1 VPGKIWLPVAGKA
14 ESIST
19 SNEEV
24 NQVLKFDGHAVD
36 HEMCSMASRLTA
48 PRHSSIRK
56 LVLDS
61 GATIIDVS
69 TDDRAKTRKRSPA
82 STSKGSPQICY
93 PREQMVEVLRELN
106 LIVVS
111 LDRIGSASVVDGKG
125 KARYVKGIRHL
136 TGDPELAAKLTEEF
150 FAEWQIL
157 KRLAWARYIL
167 DGGFS
172 RDLGPDDMDE
182 LERELEGTIYW
193 RSDQTKPPARWRP
206 RRLRT

>member
-1 VPGKIWLPVAGKA
+1 
-14 ESIST
+14 
-19 SNEEV
+19 
-24 NQVLKFDGHAVD
+24 
-36 HEMCSMASRLTA
+36 
-48 PRHSSIRK
+48 
-56 LVLDS
+56 
-61 GATIIDVS
+61 
-69 TDDRAKTRKRSPA
+69 
-82 STSKGSPQICY
+82 
-93 PREQMVEVLRELN
+93 MVEVLRELN

-125 KARYVKGIRHL
+125 KARYVKGNRHL
-136 TGDPELAAKLTEEF
+136 TGDPELAAKLTEDF
-150 FAEWQIL
+150 FVEWQIL
-157 KRLAWARYIL
+157 RRLAWARYIL